1 MRVKTLVLGSAS
13 LTILALT
20 ASPAF
25 AQTGTPGNDQPASG
39 TPAPGSTTPNSGTP
53 DANGGDEGIVVTGLR
68 RSLQS
73 AQGLKRNSVQ
83 QIDAIVAE
91 DIGKLPDIAVSDTA
105 ARIPGVQVDRGGG
118 EAGRVLIRGLPDFTT
133 TYNGREIFT
142 AETRLVAL
150 QDFPAANIAALE
162 VYKTTTADL
171 VEAGL
176 AGLVNVRSRRP
187 FDFHGFELAGSAWAL
202 YPKQSGKVTPNGN
215 LLISDRW
222 STGAGEFGALIN
234 FSYTELQ
241 YLDSERSNTDFIAD
255 PTINGQH
262 VRLPDIQRIFYGTGD
277 RSRPSVNGALQWRP
291 HPGLEFYAEG
301 LWQGFRNK
309 VADHQ
314 ISVPLWGG
322 QQYTNIQLRP
332 GTNLV
337 ESGTVVN
344 PFRPDGFQGG
354 TYNRTDTYQFAIGGS
369 YDSGGLHVSGDLA
382 RTDTTFK
389 GSTESVDY
397 AFANPQTVNF
407 FLDTAGGNHGPE
419 FSFQNFDPANPANY
433 IFRGF
438 YEEAQVAHGDDWQA
452 RLDLT
457 YEPGWSFLTKIEAG
471 VRYTDRDAHR
481 EFGNHYGN
489 FESRRIPISQ
499 VPLDYELFH
508 SGFRG
513 SDIQDFR
520 VWLAPTYASIRQN
533 RVAMRD
539 FIIGLGQPDVP
550 PSFGVFTEGPPA
562 ADPLQTYDANEKTY
576 AGYGQIRYA
585 FGSGIRVDGAIGLRA
600 VRTESQIAGTSNV
613 NGVFTPVSVKSSYT
627 DWLPNAS
634 MRIRFTSDFQ
644 LRLSATE
651 TRTKPTFAQLNPS
664 ATVGSPPS
672 NCNTGSGSDP
682 FACARTGGGG
692 NPFLKPLESTN
703 YDASLE
709 YYFSRA
715 GFASFAVF
723 RRDMKN
729 FIVNRTFRYID
740 PTLGP
745 LVLTGPVNLATEKI
759 DGAEAQFTT
768 FFDFASLPGWMHG
781 FGVQANA
788 TYLHA
793 RPQLTDI
800 SKWAFNL
807 AGFYEGGGLTVRLSY
822 NRRSSFL
829 TTVQDRGDD
838 QYFERARPVSRLD
851 LSTSYVLTDNVTL
864 FFDWTNMLGNPFRSD
879 LSSARAGASRETY
892 PRFVRYE
899 ETIFSGGVRFRF

>member
-25 AQTGTPGNDQPASG
+25 AQGGTPGNDQPAQ
-39 TPAPGSTTPNSGTP
+39 PGSATANSGTP
-53 DANGGDEGIVVTGLR
+53 DAAGDEAIVVTGIR

-73 AQGLKRNSVQ
+73 AQNIKRNSVQ

-162 VYKTTTADL
+162 VYKTTSADL

-187 FDFHGFELAGSAWAL
+187 FDFQGFELAGSAWAL
-202 YPKQSGKVTPNGN
+202 YPKESGKVTPNGN

-222 STGAGEFGALIN
+222 STGVGEIGALIN

-255 PTINGQH
+255 PTLNGQH
-262 VRLPDIQRIFYGTGD
+262 VRMPDIQRIFYGTGD
-277 RSRPSVNGALQWRP
+277 RSRPSINGALQWRP

-309 VADHQ
+309 IADHLVA
-314 ISVPLWGG
+314 VPLWGG
-322 QQYTNIQLRP
+322 QQYTNITLRP

-354 TYNRTDTYQFAIGGS
+354 TYNKTDTYQFAVGGI
-369 YDSGGLHVSGDLA
+369 YDAGPLHVTADLA
-382 RTDTTFK
+382 RTDTTFT

-397 AFANPQTVNF
+397 AFANPQTVDF

-419 FSFQNFDPANPANY
+419 FSFHNFDPANPANY
-433 IFRGF
+433 IYRGF
-438 YEEAQVAHGDDWQA
+438 YEEHQVAHGEDWQG
-452 RLDLT
+452 RLDAT
-457 YEPGWSFLTKIEAG
+457 YEPGLSFIPKIEAG
-471 VRYTDRDAHR
+471 IRYTDRDAHR
-481 EFGNHYGN
+481 EFGNRYWN
-489 FESRRIPISQ
+489 FEGNRIPIGQ

-533 RVAMRD
+533 AVAMRQ
-539 FIIGLGQPDVP
+539 FNMALGGTQFGIAGIGDVP
-550 PSFGVFTEGPPA
+550 I
-562 ADPLQTYDANEKTY
+562 DPLQTYDANEKTY

-585 FGSGIRVDGAIGLRA
+585 FGSGVRVDGAIGLRV
-600 VRTESQIAGTSNV
+600 VRTETQIAGTSNI
-613 NGVFTPVSVKSSYT
+613 NGVFTPVAVKSSYT
-627 DWLPNAS
+627 DLLPNAS
-634 MRIRFTSDFQ
+634 MRIRFTSELQ

-664 ATVGSPPS
+664 ASVGSPPS
-672 NCNTGSGSDP
+672 NCTTGTGSDP
-682 FACARTGGGG
+682 YACARSGGGG
-692 NPFLKPLESTN
+692 NPYLKPLQSTN

-715 GFASFAVF
+715 GSVSFAVF

-729 FIVNRTFRYID
+729 FIAIQQFRYID

-745 LVLTGPVNLATEKI
+745 LVLTGPVNLDKEKI

-768 FFDFASLPGWMHG
+768 FLDFASLPNWLHG

-788 TYLHA
+788 TYLHV
-793 RPQLTDI
+793 RPELTDI
-800 SKWAFNL
+800 SKWAFNV

-822 NRRSSFL
+822 NRRSSFIQ
-829 TTVQDRGDD
+829 TSQDRGDD
-838 QYFERARPVSRLD
+838 LYFERVRPISRLD
-851 LSTSYVLTDNVTL
+851 LSTSYVVTDNVTL
-864 FFDWTNMLGNPFRSD
+864 FFDWTNMLGKPFRSD
-879 LSSARAGASRETY
+879 LSSARAGASREEY

-899 ETIFSGGVRFRF
+899 ETVFSGGVRFRF

>member
-1 MRVKTLVLGSAS
+1 MRVKPLVLASAS

-25 AQTGTPGNDQPASG
+25 AQGGTPGNDQPA
-39 TPAPGSTTPNSGTP
+39 AQPGSTAATSGTP
-53 DANGGDEGIVVTGLR
+53 DAAGEETVVVTGLR

-73 AQGLKRNSVQ
+73 AQNLKRNSVQ
-83 QIDAIVAE
+83 QIDAIVAS

-142 AETRLVAL
+142 AETRVVAL
-150 QDFPAANIAALE
+150 QDFPSANIAALE

-187 FDFHGFELAGSAWAL
+187 FDFSGLEVAGSAWAL

-222 STGAGEFGALIN
+222 STGAGDFGALIN

-262 VRLPDIQRIFYGTGD
+262 VRLPDIQRIFYGAGD
-277 RSRPSVNGALQWRP
+277 RSRPSINGALQWRP
-291 HPGLEFYAEG
+291 HPGLEFYVDG
-301 LWQGFRNK
+301 LWQGFRQK
-309 VADHQ
+309 IADHQ

-322 QQYTNIQLRP
+322 QSYSNIQTRP

-354 TYNRTDTYQFAIGGS
+354 TFKTDTYQFAVGGS
-369 YDSGGLHVSGDLA
+369 YDAGPLHISGDLA
-382 RTDTTFK
+382 HTDSTFT

-407 FLDTAGGNHGPE
+407 FLDTAGGDHGPE
-419 FSFQNFDPANPANY
+419 FSLVNFDPGNRSNY
-433 IFRGF
+433 IYRGF
-438 YEEAQVAHGDDWQA
+438 YEEHQVSHGQDWQG
-452 RLDLT
+452 RLDAT
-457 YEPGWSFLTKIEAG
+457 YEPGWSFLSKIEAG
-471 VRYTDRDAHR
+471 VRFTDRKAHR
-481 EFGNHYGN
+481 EFGNRYWN
-489 FESRRIPISQ
+489 FEGNRIPITA
-499 VPLDYELFH
+499 VPLDYELFRT
-508 SGFRG
+508 GFRG

-520 VWLAPTYASIRQN
+520 VWMAPTYDSIRQN
-533 RVAMRD
+533 AAAMRQ
-539 FIIGLGQPDVP
+539 FNMKLGGTQFGVAGLGDVP
-550 PSFGVFTEGPPA
+550 P
-562 ADPLQTYDANEKTY
+562 DPLQTYDAHEKTY

-585 FGSGIRVDGAIGLRA
+585 FGSSVRVDGAIGLRA
-600 VRTESQIAGTSNV
+600 VHTESQIAGTSLV
-613 NGVFTPVSVKSSYT
+613 NGVFKPVAVSNSYT
-627 DWLPNAS
+627 DWLPNAN
-634 MRIRFTSDFQ
+634 MRIRFTPELQ

-672 NCNTGSGSDP
+672 NCNTGAGSDP
-682 FACARTGGGG
+682 YACARSGGGG

-715 GFASFAVF
+715 GSASFAVF

-729 FIVNRTFRYID
+729 FIVNQTFRYID

-745 LVLTGPVNLATEKI
+745 LVLNGPVNLAKEKI
-759 DGAEAQFTT
+759 DGAEAQVTT
-768 FFDFASLPGWMHG
+768 FFDFGGLPDWMHG

-800 SKWAFNL
+800 SKWAYN
-807 AGFYEGGGLTVRLSY
+807 AAIFYEGGGLTTRLSY

-829 TTVQDRGDD
+829 TTVQNRGDD

-851 LSTSYVLTDNVTL
+851 LSTSYVVTPNVTL
-864 FFDWTNMLGNPFRSD
+864 FFDWTNMLGQPFRSD
-879 LSSARAGASRETY
+879 LSSARAGASREEY

-899 ETIFSGGVRFRF
+899 ETVFSGGVRFRF